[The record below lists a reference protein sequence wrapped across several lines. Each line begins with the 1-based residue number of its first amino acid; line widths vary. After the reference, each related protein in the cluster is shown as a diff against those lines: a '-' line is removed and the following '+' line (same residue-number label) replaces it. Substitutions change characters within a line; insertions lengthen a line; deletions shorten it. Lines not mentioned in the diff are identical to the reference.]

1 MVDVTDIPEAEE
13 GDEVILLGGSIGV
26 DEYAEW
32 AGLNRNE
39 SLARTGRRV
48 PRVYLE
54 DGEIVDIVDM
64 TES

>member
-1 MVDVTDIPEAEE
+1 MVDVTDIPEACE

-26 DEYAEW
+26 DEYAAW
-32 AGLNRNE
+32 ASLNRNE

-54 DGEIVDIVDM
+54 SGQVVDV
-64 TES
+64 TEAME